1 MRIESQK
8 DPMVL
13 KISSYIFKKKSLTIL
28 ICMVGTSAV
37 AYGMFKGNNLI
48 FIIGML
54 SVIGGYVLI
63 RRKIK
68 EAIHNRP

>member
-1 MRIESQK
+1 
-8 DPMVL
+8 MVL
-13 KISSYIFKKKSLTIL
+13 KINSYILKKNSPTIL

-54 SVIGGYVLI
+54 FVIGGYVHI

-68 EAIHNRP
+68 KSIRHNP

>member
-1 MRIESQK
+1 
-8 DPMVL
+8 
-13 KISSYIFKKKSLTIL
+13 
-28 ICMVGTSAV
+28 MVGTSAV

-54 SVIGGYVLI
+54 FVIGGYVLI